1 MSYDVEEFMQ
11 MKCAV
16 ITGANR
22 GIGLALTQEY
32 LKNNYRVIAVC
43 RSASEAL
50 NASDAEVISGIDMND
65 AESIVLLAER
75 LKNINIDVLINNAG
89 MLDVDTLGTID
100 FKALLKQIEVNSL
113 GPLRVTEALL
123 DNLSHGAKVGLI
135 TSRMGSISDNGS
147 GGYYGYRMS
156 KAALNA
162 AGMSLAIDLSPKG
175 VAVAILHPGF
185 VQTDMVNM
193 SGDVSATAAAQSL
206 VERMNEL
213 TLETSG
219 TFWHANGEQ
228 LPW

>member
-1 MSYDVEEFMQ
+1 MQ

-50 NASDAEVISGIDMND
+50 NATNAEIISGIDVND
-65 AESIVLLAER
+65 AESIVLLAEQ
-75 LKNINIDVLINNAG
+75 LKSVNIDVLINNAG

-100 FKALLKQIEVNSL
+100 FDALLKQIEVNSL

-123 DNLSHGAKVGLI
+123 DNLSHGAKIGLI

-193 SGDVSATAAAQSL
+193 SGDVSAATAAESL
-206 VERMNEL
+206 VERMKAL

>member
-1 MSYDVEEFMQ
+1 MQ
-11 MKCAV
+11 MKCVV

-43 RSASEAL
+43 RSTSEAL
-50 NASDAEVISGIDMND
+50 NATNAEVISDIDMSD
-65 AESIVLLAER
+65 AKSITLLAER
-75 LKNINIDVLINNAG
+75 LKNVNIDVLINNAG
-89 MLDVDTLGTID
+89 MLDVDTLGSID
-100 FKALLKQIEVNSL
+100 FKALLKQLEVNSL

-123 DNLSHGAKVGLI
+123 DNLNEGAKIGLI

-175 VAVAILHPGF
+175 VSVAVLHPGF
-185 VQTDMVNM
+185 VQTGMVNM
-193 SGDVSATAAAQSL
+193 SGDVTAAVAAQGL
-206 VERMNEL
+206 IERMNAL
-213 TLETSG
+213 TIETSG
-219 TFWHANGEQ
+219 TFWHASGEQ